1 MIDPEL
7 DMEYCDLEQLGCP
20 EFPERVFRLADF
32 AAAADDKTALQRAV
46 DECRRQ
52 GGGTVRVDAGVWQTA
67 ALKLYGGIRLHLEE
81 GSRLEF
87 SPDPAD
93 YLPAVFTRWEGIE
106 CWNYSPLIYAVD
118 GENIAITGK
127 GVLYGNGPAWW
138 HWKTLQQAAAKKV
151 YDAEADGV
159 PVEARRFGTVEA
171 ALRPSFIQFIR
182 CRNVCW
188 QDFTICDGPQ
198 WMLHPV
204 YCENVL
210 VRGVKVDSSGP
221 NTDGLNPDS
230 CTNVRI
236 EDCFFSTG
244 DDCIALNSG
253 MNEDGWRV
261 NRPCENVLIRRCRM
275 VKGHGAVVI
284 GSGMS
289 GGVRHV
295 RVQDC
300 AFDGTEL
307 GIRLKSMR
315 GRGGVVE
322 DVSFD
327 RIGLDHISGPA
338 IQITTFYQAT
348 TIPPKSKVPP
358 VFRNITIR
366 NISGSGNHLGIEM
379 KGLPDAPLEN
389 ILLENVDLGA
399 DTAMECSDISCLTLN
414 GVRIRADQP

>member
-1 MIDPEL
+1 
-7 DMEYCDLEQLGCP
+7 MEYFDLEQLARP
-20 EFPERVFRLADF
+20 EFPERSFRLADF
-32 AAAADDKTALQRAV
+32 AAGADDKTALQRAV

-52 GGGTVRVDAGVWQTA
+52 GGGTVCIDAGVWQSA
-67 ALKLYGGIRLHLEE
+67 ALKLYSGIRLHLEE

-87 SPDPAD
+87 SADPAD
-93 YLPAVFTRWEGIE
+93 YLPVVFTRWEGIE

-127 GVLYGNGPAWW
+127 GELYGNGPAWW
-138 HWKTLQQAAAKKV
+138 HWKSLQQTAAKKV

-171 ALRPSFIQFIR
+171 ALRPSFIQFVR

-188 QDFTICDGPQ
+188 EDFTIIDGPQ
-198 WMLHPV
+198 WTLHPV

-230 CTNVRI
+230 CSNVRI
-236 EDCFFSTG
+236 EDCVFSTG

-275 VKGHGAVVI
+275 VKGHGGVVI

-295 RVQDC
+295 RVRDC
-300 AFDGTEL
+300 VFDGTEL

-327 RIGLDHISGPA
+327 RIELDRIPGPA

-358 VFRNITIR
+358 VFRNVTIR
-366 NISGSGNHLGIEM
+366 DISGSGNHLGIEM

-389 ILLENVDLGA
+389 IRLENIDLGA
-399 DTAMECSDISCLTLN
+399 ETAMECCDISGLTLN
-414 GVRIRADQP
+414 CVRIRTGRP